1 MIVCRPRIL
10 LKKLLVCLC
19 VISFSSII
27 EFKLCRGLERFAF
40 IDYAIRGG
48 SVLATIGI
56 LCFIVIS
63 LLSRRYKIS
72 SICLLIVMMYGFFV
86 LNSLFRGRPLA
97 KRGTLANFVMVL
109 LFDYI
114 LYRKDSDSFRAILNT
129 LNVLTFINCITIII
143 YYPQRGMPFYA
154 NSYQGDWRY
163 FLGYDNG
170 HIITLFP
177 LICFNSMI
185 YIRTRRRIYLVPI
198 IISLIGVIIT
208 KSATT
213 TLMLVM
219 IPCIYYAHKYSQL
232 IRKTIMNRWVIVFFL
247 ILAFVFFFMMNG
259 FTVVSDVLMRLFGK
273 DIATS
278 GRARLFPIALSYI
291 RKSWLIGYGYAVSDL
306 WIGGYSSPHN
316 VFFNFLL
323 TGGIIGL
330 IWYLSIILTALREGG
345 KSIYEHREF
354 RILFSGIVAYVAAS
368 FAEGYD
374 TYVTFYLFWCVCL
387 ALKNWKSMNA
397 IIEQYN
403 KRRMTLIREQ
413 GDKY

>member
-19 VISFSSII
+19 VISFSSIV
-27 EFKLCRGLERFAF
+27 EFKLCRGMERLAF

-48 SVLATIGI
+48 SVLATIGV
-56 LCFIVIS
+56 LFFIIFS
-63 LLSRRYKIS
+63 LLSKRYKIS
-72 SICLLIVMMYGFFV
+72 PTCLLIIMMYGFFI
-86 LNSLFRGRPLA
+86 LNSLFRGYSLA
-97 KRGTLANFVMVL
+97 KRGTLANFVMAL

-114 LYRKDSDSFRAILNT
+114 LYRKDSDSFRAMLNT
-129 LNVLTFINCITIII
+129 LNVLAFINCITIII

-154 NSYQGDWRY
+154 NSYQSDWHY

-177 LICFNSMI
+177 IICFNSMI
-185 YIRTRRRIYLVPI
+185 YMRTRQKIYLVPI

-208 KSATT
+208 TSATT
-213 TLMLVM
+213 ILMLAM
-219 IPCIYYAHKYSQL
+219 ILCIYYVHKYSPF
-232 IRKTIMNRWVIVFFL
+232 IRKIILNRWVIVFSL
-247 ILAFVFFFMMNG
+247 LLAFLFFFLMNG
-259 FTVVSDVLMRLFGK
+259 FTAVSDVLMRLFGK

-291 RKSWLIGYGYAVSDL
+291 RKSWLIGYGYSVSDS
-306 WIGGYSSPHN
+306 WIGGYNSPHN

-323 TGGIIGL
+323 TGGIVGL
-330 IWYLSIILTALREGG
+330 IWYLSIILMVLREGR

-354 RILFSGIVAYVAAS
+354 RILFSGIIAYVAAS

-387 ALKNWKSMNA
+387 ALKNWKSMNV
-397 IIEQYN
+397 ILEQYN
-403 KRRMTLIREQ
+403 RRRMTLIRERR
-413 GDKY
+413 